1 MAKILPEIL
10 RPSDRP
16 NPVPDVTPG
25 VTSSDS
31 VMDAKSRS
39 VLVGIR
45 LTAEG
50 PEQSEDGYITSKVS
64 YTEILAPP

>member
-25 VTSSDS
+25 VASSDS
-31 VMDAKSRS
+31 AIDANSRS
-39 VLVGIR
+39 VSVGIQ
-45 LTAEG
+45 LTAKG
-50 PEQSEDGYITSKVS
+50 PERSGDGYITSKVS